1 MDRLTFVS
9 ATAVEAGELVLA
21 MRDKNLEIGHKGDD
35 RRDLVTNIDL
45 EVDAFVRQK
54 IQGAFPGETV
64 YSEEDSREEKG
75 ARTYW
80 SVDPI
85 DGTANFARGIPHF
98 ATVISYVE
106 RGKVVAGAIYNPVT
120 RELWSVERGT
130 GASLNTKRVAVQD
143 ITRLEDAYVLLQIGR
158 RAETWDWGLRLK
170 RAFLARA
177 KKSLTLGSSA
187 LDLAFLASGRVD
199 AVIYGTMTT
208 TDIAGA
214 IALVREAG
222 GEVHDIDGNP
232 VELRNVP
239 QQVIATATRTLFD
252 QIRAL

>member
-1 MDRLTFVS
+1 MDRPTFAS
-9 ATAVEAGELVLA
+9 STALEAGRLVLT
-21 MRDKNLEIGHKGDD
+21 MRDKNLEVGHKGDD
-35 RRDLVTNIDL
+35 LRDLVTNIDL
-45 EVDAFVRQK
+45 AVDAFVRQK

-64 YSEEDSREEKG
+64 YSEEDAGEKWG
-75 ARTYW
+75 AEAYW

-85 DGTANFARGIPHF
+85 DGTANFARSIPHF

-106 RGKVVAGAIYNPVT
+106 RGQVVAGAIYNPVT
-120 RELWSVERGT
+120 RELWHVEHSA
-130 GASLNTKRVAVQD
+130 GASLNTKPIRVNDTV
-143 ITRLEDAYVLLQIGR
+143 RLEDAYVLLQIGR
-158 RAETWDWGLRLK
+158 REETWDWGLRLK

-199 AVIYGTMTT
+199 AVVYGAMTT

-222 GEVHDIDGNP
+222 GEVYDMDGHP
-232 VELRNVP
+232 VVLRDVP
-239 QQVIATATRTLFD
+239 QQIIATASRALFD
-252 QIRAL
+252 EMRAL